1 MNDAAASGRS
11 LEVLSRPGVA
21 GSLPMILDWWQAKRV
36 LVVASPGTLRRTAAR
51 DWVAGR
57 DPIFFQDVT
66 PNPQLST
73 VLQGVEHV
81 DRVRPDVVVG
91 IGGGSTMDVAKAM
104 RLLPHRKRDAERAL
118 AGESARLRTR
128 PPRLVLVPTTAGS
141 GSEVTTFATMYVG
154 TRKHSLDHASVRADV
169 ALVDPLLTYTCPP
182 DLSAT
187 CTLDALA
194 HAIESSWSLRSSA
207 HSRALAHHALARL
220 APALHA
226 GLDDLSPERCFDL
239 SQAATTAGL
248 AIDLTRTT
256 AGHACAYPTTARF
269 GVPHGLAC
277 ALHLVWLLPL
287 TMSERVAQCRDPR
300 GPDFVAR
307 RVGEI
312 AELLGADTPE
322 SAGDALA
329 DLIRRAGRPSRL
341 GDVGIRKADLADIAE
356 DALGSNRIAN
366 HPVALDFST
375 VIDRLRERL

>member
-1 MNDAAASGRS
+1 MNAAAGGRS
-11 LEVLSRPGVA
+11 LEVLARPGVA
-21 GSLPMILDWWQAKRV
+21 GSLPMVLDWWQAQRV
-36 LVVASPGTLRRTAAR
+36 LVVASPGTLRRTDAR
-51 DWVAGR
+51 DWLAGR

-73 VLQGVEHV
+73 VLRGVELV
-81 DRVRPDVVVG
+81 DRVCPDVVVG

-104 RLLPHRKRDAERAL
+104 RLLPHGQRSAERAL
-118 AGESARLRTR
+118 AGEFARLRTG
-128 PPRLVLVPTTAGS
+128 PPPLVLVPTTAGS
-141 GSEVTTFATMYVG
+141 GSEVTSFATIYVG

-182 DLSAT
+182 ELTAT

-194 HAIESSWSLRSSA
+194 HAIESNWSLRSTA
-207 HSRALAHHALARL
+207 HSRVLALHALTRL

-226 GLDDLSPERCFDL
+226 GLDDLSPECCSNL
-239 SQAATTAGL
+239 SLAATTAGL

-287 TMSERVAQCRDPR
+287 TMSERVTQCRDPR
-300 GPDFVAR
+300 GPEFVAR

-312 AELLGADTPE
+312 AELLGADTAE
-322 SAGDALA
+322 SAGEALA

-341 GDVGIRKADLADIAE
+341 SEVGIREADLADIAE
-356 DALGSNRIAN
+356 DALGSNRITN
-366 HPVALDFST
+366 HPVALEYAT
-375 VIDRLRERL
+375 VVDRLRERL

>member
-21 GSLPMILDWWQAKRV
+21 SSLPMILDWWHAERV
-36 LVVASPGTLRRTAAR
+36 LVVVSPGTLRRTDAR
-51 DWVAGR
+51 DWLAGR
-57 DPIFFQDVT
+57 DPVFFQDVT

-73 VLQGVEHV
+73 VLKGVELV

-104 RLLPHRKRDAERAL
+104 RLLPRADRSAERAL
-118 AGESARLRTR
+118 AGEFSLLRTE

-141 GSEVTTFATMYVG
+141 GSEVTAFATMYVG
-154 TRKHSLDHASVRADV
+154 TRKHSLDHASVKADI
-169 ALVDPLLTYTCPP
+169 ALVDPLLTYSCPP
-182 DLSAT
+182 DLSAD
-187 CTLDALA
+187 CALDALA
-194 HAIESSWSLRSSA
+194 HAIESCWSLRSSA
-207 HSRALAHHALARL
+207 HSRALAHNALARL
-220 APALHA
+220 ARTLKA
-226 GLDDLSPERCFDL
+226 GLDDPSPERRFEL
-239 SQAATTAGL
+239 SQAATTAGF

-287 TMSERVAQCRDPR
+287 TMSERVTHCHDPR

-307 RVGEI
+307 RIVEI
-312 AELLGADTPE
+312 AELLGAETPE
-322 SAGDALA
+322 SAGEALA
-329 DLIRRAGRPSRL
+329 DLIRRVGRPSRL
-341 GDVGIRKADLADIAE
+341 GDVGIRKADLAGIAE

-366 HPVALDFST
+366 HPVALDLAA
-375 VIDRLRERL
+375 VNDGLCERL

>member
-1 MNDAAASGRS
+1 MG
-11 LEVLSRPGVA
+11 
-21 GSLPMILDWWQAKRV
+21 
-36 LVVASPGTLRRTAAR
+36 
-51 DWVAGR
+51 
-57 DPIFFQDVT
+57 
-66 PNPQLST
+66 
-73 VLQGVEHV
+73 
-81 DRVRPDVVVG
+81 
-91 IGGGSTMDVAKAM
+91 
-104 RLLPHRKRDAERAL
+104 
-118 AGESARLRTR
+118 
-128 PPRLVLVPTTAGS
+128 
-141 GSEVTTFATMYVG
+141 
-154 TRKHSLDHASVRADV
+154 
-169 ALVDPLLTYTCPP
+169 
-182 DLSAT
+182 
-187 CTLDALA
+187 
-194 HAIESSWSLRSSA
+194 
-207 HSRALAHHALARL
+207 
-220 APALHA
+220 
-226 GLDDLSPERCFDL
+226 FDL

-287 TMSERVAQCRDPR
+287 TMSERVTQCRDPR

-341 GDVGIRKADLADIAE
+341 GDVGIRKADLADIDE